1 MPFVAE
7 ALVAMTTR
15 DVSKQRKQRL
25 REKRARATLDFPRDE
40 DDDDDDDG
48 DDDAEE
54 NAGEQM
60 FLCECS
66 SAIWSVRMYSVKHT
80 NRGASFFCADDVC
93 FS

>member
-1 MPFVAE
+1 
-7 ALVAMTTR
+7 MTTR
-15 DVSKQRKQRL
+15 DVSKREQRV

-40 DDDDDDDG
+40 DDDEDG

-66 SAIWSVRMYSVKHT
+66 SAIWTVRMYSVKHT
-80 NRGASFFCADDVC
+80 NRGASFFLCG
-93 FS
+93 

>member
-1 MPFVAE
+1 
-7 ALVAMTTR
+7 MTTR

-40 DDDDDDDG
+40 DDDG
-48 DDDAEE
+48 DDD
-54 NAGEQM
+54 AGEQM

-66 SAIWSVRMYSVKHT
+66 SAIWTVRMYSVKHT